1 MHVPGTVRQC
11 PHIFHSS
18 REWWLLPRLQQ
29 SQQGSTANLQATI
42 LIYVVSIKNAVIVKG
57 PGPCSLFQTISWCE
71 RFWWTLAKAPS
82 LGKFL
87 NSQWSVDSASETAR
101 KLSADRKQFSWTILI
116 VLIVP
121 TRWGILTVKWYRFR
135 WQSESN
141 TRRAELLFAT
151 KTFLVA
157 IKYFF
162 SSYQT

>member
-18 REWWLLPRLQQ
+18 REWWLLPRHQQ
-29 SQQGSTANLQATI
+29 SQQDSTVNLQATI

-57 PGPCSLFQTISWCE
+57 PGPCSLFLTISWCE
-71 RFWWTLAKAPS
+71 SFWWTLAKAPS

-87 NSQWSVDSASETAR
+87 NSQWSVRQQESYQQTEY
-101 KLSADRKQFSWTILI
+101 SWTILI

-121 TRWGILTVKWYRFR
+121 TRWGILAVKWYRFR

-141 TRRAELLFAT
+141 TRRAELLSAT

-162 SSYQT
+162 